1 MEKLSKV
8 AIIGLGVMGGSI
20 GLSIKRRNLCKQV
33 VGVDE
38 FSTIHHALERGAID
52 EGFDQNQMQQAFEG
66 AEIVFI
72 CTPINQI
79 MDLIEKVSE
88 FVSPNTIVCDVG
100 STKSKIVETAS
111 KFFKGNDTYFLGSH
125 PMAGSEMKGIDAAD
139 HYLFENVVWVLTPHQ
154 HMPDNYIRKLGTLL
168 ENLGAKVLMLS
179 PEQHDKIAA
188 AVSHLPQLLAVSLTN
203 MIAKFHQENPNYI
216 RLAAGGFRDM
226 TRIAS
231 SPYSIWKDIIQS
243 NITQIENFIDEFIQQ
258 LEQTK
263 KNLRTNRIEQDFEKA
278 NVTRLA
284 IPKDTKGFMK
294 PTYDVSV
301 GVEDKP
307 GVIAVLSTTLA
318 DNDINIKDIEV
329 LKVREGEGG
338 TIRMS
343 FSTWQDRSRAIELI
357 IKKGF
362 SCYSRD

>member
-1 MEKLSKV
+1 MEKISKV

-20 GLSIKRRNLCKQV
+20 GLSIKQRKLCEHV

-38 FSTIHHALERGAID
+38 FSVIHNALDRGAID
-52 EGFDQNQMQQAFEG
+52 EGFDKSEMQKALES

-79 MDLIEKVSE
+79 LDLIQQVSAH
-88 FVSPNTIVCDVG
+88 VSPNTIVCDVG
-100 STKSKIVETAS
+100 STKSQIVDKAT
-111 KFFKGNDTYFLGSH
+111 KHFKNNDIYFIGSH
-125 PMAGSEMKGIDAAD
+125 PMAGSEMKGIEAAD

-154 HMPDNYIRKLGTLL
+154 KMPDTSIRKLGTLL
-168 ENLGAKVLMLS
+168 ENIGAKVLMLS

-188 AVSHLPQLLAVSLTN
+188 AVSHLPQLLAISLTN
-203 MIAKFHQENPNYI
+203 MIARFHQENPNYI

-231 SPYSIWKDIIQS
+231 SPYSIWKDIIRS
-243 NITQIENFIDEFIQQ
+243 NVPQIETFIDEFIKELQ
-258 LEQTK
+258 QTK
-263 KNLRTNRIEQDFEKA
+263 KDLKSDRIEHDFEKA

-294 PTYDVSV
+294 PTYDISV

-318 DNDINIKDIEV
+318 DNNINIKDIEV

-343 FSTWQDRSRAIELI
+343 FSTWHDRSQAIELI
-357 IKKGF
+357 TEQGF